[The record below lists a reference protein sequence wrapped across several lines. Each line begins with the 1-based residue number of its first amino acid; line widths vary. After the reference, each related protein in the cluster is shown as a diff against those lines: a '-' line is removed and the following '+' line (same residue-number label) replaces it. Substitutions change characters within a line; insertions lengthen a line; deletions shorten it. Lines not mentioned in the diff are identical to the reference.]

1 MRKLALGIA
10 AVTIAL
16 AGAAVAQDK
25 KAKEPAAIP
34 AGIFFKGQQASQWLA
49 RDLLLGAKVRN
60 AQGQIIGD
68 IEDLIL
74 NEQNQIEGVLMGTG
88 GFLGAAEK
96 KIGVRLSAL
105 KISDKDGKT
114 TVTLPEATKD
124 VLKALEPYKR
134 AKPPKSI
141 LDRAMEKAQE
151 LADKTAETS
160 KDAYQSAK
168 EQSGPALQK
177 AREAAG
183 QAYEKGKEAAGQAYE
198 KGKEAVGKAQD
209 AAKPAP
215 APAQK

>member
-1 MRKLALGIA
+1 MKTFAFGIA
-10 AVTIAL
+10 AVTLAL
-16 AGAAVAQDK
+16 AGAAVAQEP
-25 KAKEPAAIP
+25 KAKEAAVIP
-34 AGIFFKGQQASQWLA
+34 AGIFFKGQQANQWLA

-68 IEDLIL
+68 IEDFVL
-74 NEQNQIEGVLMGTG
+74 NDQNQIEGVVMGTG

-96 KIGVRLSAL
+96 KVGVRLSAL
-105 KISDKDGKT
+105 KVSEKDGKT
-114 TVTLPEATKD
+114 VVTLPEATKD
-124 VLKALEPYKR
+124 VLKALESYKR

-183 QAYEKGKEAAGQAYE
+183 QAYEKGKEA
-198 KGKEAVGKAQD
+198 VGKATE

-215 APAQK
+215 APAPAPAQK